1 VSEISQKEDA
11 LPSNALLVAEA
22 NEYLAASRAQNTV
35 RAYKSDWNQ
44 FVLWCQDHDQTPL
57 PATPE
62 TVALYLT
69 ELARTHKPTSIQR
82 KMSSITQAHLAANH
96 AESPV
101 KHALVRQ
108 IWRGIARTKGVAPQ
122 QKTPLLTPD
131 IQKMARELTLSG
143 TLTDKRNRALLLL
156 GFAGAMRRSELVA
169 LEFGDITETMQGI
182 TLHIRR
188 SKTDQEGQ
196 GRKVGIPHGNCP
208 LNNCSATCPVNAFM
222 SWCHAA
228 NITTGPLFRKIDRHG
243 NIGTEPLSDQS
254 VALILKHL
262 AQTLGLE
269 TDGFAGHSL
278 RSGLATSAAMAG
290 VPERVIQDQTGHKS
304 LPTLRKYIRDGSLF
318 RENAVSKLGL

>member
-1 VSEISQKEDA
+1 VPLINPSEISKKEDA
-11 LPSNALLVAEA
+11 LPNNALLVAEA
-22 NEYLAASRAQNTV
+22 NEYIAASRAQNTT
-35 RAYKSDWNQ
+35 RAYQSDWNG
-44 FVLWCQDHDQTPL
+44 FVLWCESHDQTPL

-69 ELARTHKPTSIQR
+69 ELARTHKPSSIQR
-82 KMSSITQAHLAANH
+82 KMTSITQAHVAANYT
-96 AESPV
+96 ESPV

-122 QKTPLLTPD
+122 QKTPLLTMD
-131 IQKMARELTLSG
+131 IQKMARGLAASNRLM
-143 TLTDKRNRALLLL
+143 DKRDRALLLL

-169 LEFGDITETMQGI
+169 LEFGDITETTQGI
-182 TLHIRR
+182 TLNIRK

-196 GRKVGIPHGNCP
+196 GRKVGIPHGNC
-208 LNNCSATCPVNAFM
+208 AETCPVEAFM
-222 SWCHAA
+222 SWRHAA
-228 NITTGPLFRKIDRHG
+228 KIAEGPLFRKIDRHG
-243 NIGTEPLSDQS
+243 NIGADALSNQS
-254 VALILKHL
+254 VALVLKRL
-262 AQTLGLE
+262 VQAQGLE